1 MNLKKLQTK
10 KANLESIIEF
20 CERTNQQPKAGH
32 VNSKK
37 AELKEVERKIEE
49 LQRI

>member
-1 MNLKKLQTK
+1 MKLRKLQTK

-20 CERTNQQPKAGH
+20 CEKHGVEPKAGH
-32 VNSKK
+32 VDAKK
-37 AELKEVERKIEE
+37 DELREVERKIEE